1 MSSPAI
7 AGRAVA
13 RRARGRGPAAVVA
26 LALAVAAPLG
36 CSTAIEAHARPASPW
51 EQRYRE
57 LRDTQDGR
65 ALVTT
70 RLYRG
75 LVGRAIY
82 SDCHMVPHDS
92 AAFDQRL
99 ARCNAV
105 SAVMVSFSR
114 LLLEAAA
121 TPAFLTPIVRGG
133 HVRWLDPVTSCGP

>member
-1 MSSPAI
+1 M
-7 AGRAVA
+7 
-13 RRARGRGPAAVVA
+13 
-26 LALAVAAPLG
+26 LTAVAALAAAVAAAAASPG
-36 CSTAIEAHARPASPW
+36 CSASAGPRARPASPW

-57 LRDTQDGR
+57 LRQREGGR
-65 ALVTT
+65 ARVAT

-75 LVGRAIY
+75 AVGRAIY

-105 SAVMVSFSR
+105 SAVMVSFAR
-114 LLLEAAA
+114 LLLEASA
-121 TPAFLTPIVRGG
+121 TPAFVTPIVREG